1 MDTSVAVPTPIYP
14 AINSSVLDSPKW
26 ESGRGWMPNGDEV
39 QQKEEEWAW
48 LHSCYLL
55 IDVFCLLLWFVRWC
69 PTGLLDNVYP
79 WTSYPEAYT
88 HRPRDIEGVEVD
100 TEDVRPSFVCR
111 QSQKDWRFGCRG
123 RQTES
128 FKCCLSHHH
137 KQPTT
142 TSSRRSHGDV
152 PWKKREIGLCKTE
165 DNGISVNSWKCR
177 KFVTQLNER
186 TFFFCCTF
194 LSSTSCTSSIA

>member
-1 MDTSVAVPTPIYP
+1 MDTSVAVPTPIHP
-14 AINSSVLDSPKW
+14 AINSSVLDSPKRGGGGGSW
-26 ESGRGWMPNGDEV
+26 RWGAPPGGGRMS
-39 QQKEEEWAW
+39 EWAW

-55 IDVFCLLLWFVRWC
+55 IDVFCELLWFVRWC
-69 PTGLLDNVYP
+69 PTGLLDNFYQ

-100 TEDVRPSFVCR
+100 TKDVRPSVLR
-111 QSQKDWRFGCRG
+111 LSTIRRTEWRRRFGCLG

-142 TSSRRSHGDV
+142 ATSSSSRRRSHGDV
-152 PWKKREIGLCKTE
+152 PWKKREIGLCK
-165 DNGISVNSWKCR
+165 NGRQWH
-177 KFVTQLNER
+177 
-186 TFFFCCTF
+186 
-194 LSSTSCTSSIA
+194 